1 MHIPLLQLAF
11 GPQGD
16 GLQGS
21 LTGGSGSKKV
31 YSEFAGEV
39 SNLVMTCS

>member
-1 MHIPLLQLAF
+1 MPSLHLVF

-21 LTGGSGSKKV
+21 WATTGDSS
-31 YSEFAGEV
+31 AQ
-39 SNLVMTCS
+39 NLQFHS